1 MKYPDGDEE
10 DMGCR
15 DMSKYLG
22 DKFQCGLIR
31 NPPTAAEQPA
41 SELRRERRARRVH
54 GRSNP
59 LDGVEEELHQYAKG
73 AEFEL
78 PARYAEFAGTKWRLL
93 RVYYDDSTG
102 RQMAAYCTTEIA
114 DTIPPID
121 VETLP
126 LEDLEA
132 EYDVEASEYT
142 RVQSWIAASAATEV
156 VVQETSGRRQSR
168 RVAGERPSHVRD
180 PNSWSGGTIPNP
192 EAASTPHEVHRLRG
206 GRQGDDDPDYNQ
218 LDYEIPCDHE
228 AGFMGEAVNHVYQ
241 EQYIFPFQPQIPIQI
256 QLQQFQENPPPGP
269 YHETS
274 HQLQDLLDLHTT
286 VGLAVTEFEA
296 MNFYLVLGTNYP
308 LLRPTVAELRRQYQ
322 PHPVPGHPGSFT
334 TWRPLWFNLPLV
346 QRSLLRAWSV
356 NQSLD
361 QLRLHHEHQRECEL
375 DPDEYDETT
384 YQATRRGQRQT
395 FVIIVLRPLPGGL
408 S

>member
-1 MKYPDGDEE
+1 VKYPDGDEE

-218 LDYEIPCDHE
+218 PDYEIPCDHE

-256 QLQQFQENPPPGP
+256 QLQQFQENPPHRTIPRNIPPAARPARSAHYRGRRRHRVRS
-269 YHETS
+269 HE
-274 HQLQDLLDLHTT
+274 LL
-286 VGLAVTEFEA
+286 
-296 MNFYLVLGTNYP
+296 P
-308 LLRPTVAELRRQYQ
+308 
-322 PHPVPGHPGSFT
+322 
-334 TWRPLWFNLPLV
+334 
-346 QRSLLRAWSV
+346 RAG
-356 NQSLD
+356 D
-361 QLRLHHEHQRECEL
+361 QLPTSQAHRRRTAQAVPATSRSRTPRILH
-375 DPDEYDETT
+375 YM
-384 YQATRRGQRQT
+384 ATSVVQPSTSPAESFASVVG
-395 FVIIVLRPLPGGL
+395 
-408 S
+408 